1 MKKEMMNKVVAEVEA
16 VVANMKVVE
25 MRKEAPKLGI
35 KKPSQYKRTELAAML
50 VDKMVEV
57 RKAEIEA
64 EEKAAK
70 AAKRVAKKANGD
82 KRYKANKI
90 NNSEVDALADQIVNA
105 TPEEFNGIDLYTVN
119 RKVLIGV
126 MKRLHCELWYRTYDK
141 PTMVQKITAAKVAP
155 VA

>member
-25 MRKEAPKLGI
+25 MRKEAPKFGI
-35 KKPSQYKRTELAAML
+35 KKPSQYKRTELATML
-50 VDKMVEV
+50 VGKMVEV

-70 AAKRVAKKANGD
+70 RAAKKVTGD

-90 NNSEVDALADQIVNA
+90 DNSEVDALAEQIVNA
-105 TPEEFNGIDLYTVN
+105 TPEEFNSIDLYAVN

-141 PTMVQKITAAKVAP
+141 PTMVQKITTAKVAP